1 MLMELTHEDRDR
13 IWKALACYIEEC
25 AAIAE
30 QPETEDSDHFRS
42 EIEETRKLRARMSV
56 RS

>member
-1 MLMELTHEDRDR
+1 MELTHEDRDR

-25 AAIAE
+25 EAIAE
-30 QPETEDSDHFRS
+30 QADAEDPDRFRS
-42 EIEETRKLRARMSV
+42 EIEETRRLRARMSV